1 MSIQWRPV
9 RDPTLKDRWKCL
21 TISQYVGQRFKSLL
35 ELNVNLSVARGT
47 SYKEHLWQP
56 AVLPAHGNTL
66 SQPAKAS
73 YV

>member
-1 MSIQWRPV
+1 MSIQWKPA

-21 TISQYVGQRFKSLL
+21 MISQYVGQRFKSLL

-56 AVLPAHGNTL
+56 AALLGHGNTL
-66 SQPAKAS
+66 SLPAKAS
-73 YV
+73 